1 VGRDVVEVNRF
12 PILVQTEEVR
22 VLRFHLALDGLP
34 VLVTSR
40 RPWPPSSLDE
50 TRKAKKTVTTGEDSV
65 EALRP
70 DVAAMRAKVRGLESY
85 NHLFCSASAI
95 AAIKMSA
102 LADRLVSE
110 PRAILSMAMAKSRKK
125 LFQKVKIKLIVQRR
139 AEESEHN
146 QASPNGEFRFFKS

>member
-1 VGRDVVEVNRF
+1 VDRDVVEVNRF
-12 PILVQTEEVR
+12 PILVQAEEVR

-34 VLVTSR
+34 VLVTSQR
-40 RPWPPSSLDE
+40 HWPPSSLDE

-95 AAIKMSA
+95 AAIKMAA

-110 PRAILSMAMAKSRKK
+110 PRA
-125 LFQKVKIKLIVQRR
+125 
-139 AEESEHN
+139 N
-146 QASPNGEFRFFKS
+146 P

>member
-1 VGRDVVEVNRF
+1 
-12 PILVQTEEVR
+12 
-22 VLRFHLALDGLP
+22 
-34 VLVTSR
+34 
-40 RPWPPSSLDE
+40 
-50 TRKAKKTVTTGEDSV
+50 
-65 EALRP
+65 
-70 DVAAMRAKVRGLESY
+70 LESY

-95 AAIKMSA
+95 ATIKMSA
-102 LADRLVSE
+102 LADRLTSE